1 MRISTSQIYDSGMR
15 HMGRTQTQLA
25 RLQQQLSTGRRLLSP
40 SDDPTAAS
48 QALVMTQTK
57 DVGEQYMQ
65 NQGDVKDELSLIESH
80 LTAFTDLLQSVRSR
94 IVQAGN
100 TTLLDS
106 DREAIAA
113 TMDSGFDEMLS
124 IANSRSAVGDFL
136 FAGYQGE
143 TTPFVRGTAT
153 SPQMP
158 VPVVYH
164 GDDGERLVQ
173 VAASQQ
179 VASNV
184 AGSDVFMNI
193 REGNGSFSTTATG
206 NGAGVLNQGSGVIDN
221 GSVLDLQKWQ
231 TALENGF
238 PWQGSSNRALQI
250 QFSAPGGVKS
260 YQLFDVSTPP
270 PPAVALPP
278 VAVSSV
284 MPFSAGQSISLV
296 TTTQPPAAAVS
307 TDFGAQVTITGLP
320 VAGDTFTIR
329 PSANKSVF
337 ETVQDAISL
346 LRTPLTTSTI
356 RTDFTARLQD
366 VLTNL
371 DNALVNVERV
381 QASVGSR
388 LQALD
393 SLDNSASSLDVL
405 YQGALS
411 DLQDL
416 DYAQAISDFTKQ
428 QISLEAAQKSYV
440 QISGLSLFKYI

>member
-1 MRISTSQIYDSGMR
+1 
-15 HMGRTQTQLA
+15 
-25 RLQQQLSTGRRLLSP
+25 
-40 SDDPTAAS
+40 
-48 QALVMTQTK
+48 
-57 DVGEQYMQ
+57 
-65 NQGDVKDELSLIESH
+65 
-80 LTAFTDLLQSVRSR
+80 
-94 IVQAGN
+94 
-100 TTLLDS
+100 
-106 DREAIAA
+106 
-113 TMDSGFDEMLS
+113 
-124 IANSRSAVGDFL
+124 
-136 FAGYQGE
+136 
-143 TTPFVRGTAT
+143 
-153 SPQMP
+153 
-158 VPVVYH
+158 
-164 GDDGERLVQ
+164 
-173 VAASQQ
+173 
-179 VASNV
+179 
-184 AGSDVFMNI
+184 
-193 REGNGSFSTTATG
+193 
-206 NGAGVLNQGSGVIDN
+206 
-221 GSVLDLQKWQ
+221 
-231 TALENGF
+231 
-238 PWQGSSNRALQI
+238 
-250 QFSAPGGVKS
+250 
-260 YQLFDVSTPP
+260 
-270 PPAVALPP
+270 
-278 VAVSSV
+278 